1 MKKAIFI
8 FLLFPF
14 VINAQEFDLT
24 CSIPTVSNFQVK
36 NINNQLYFSFHQ
48 LSDTIPGYY
57 VLIKSNGTDKKVVH
71 TQEIV
76 NTTLKR
82 TILVCMQ
89 DVYEPRYNSYVL
101 KKINTPKELIPYK
114 NSIKLLCIA
123 DSLYFIKVTKD

>member
-1 MKKAIFI
+1 MKKALFI

-14 VINAQEFDLT
+14 IINAQELDLT
-24 CSIPTVSNFQVK
+24 CNIPTVSNFQVK

-48 LSDTIPGYY
+48 LSDTIPGFY
-57 VLIKSNGTDKKVVH
+57 VLVKSNGTDKKVVH

-76 NTTLKR
+76 NTPLKR

-89 DVYEPRYNSYVL
+89 DVYEPKYNSYIL
-101 KKINTPKELIPYK
+101 KKINTPKDFLPYK
-114 NSIKLLCIA
+114 ETLRLISIA